1 MKYYFS
7 TISQIVIKDLKIE
20 LRTKETIV
28 PTFVFAL
35 ISICVFHISLSFGLN
50 SYQKVS
56 IGIWILTILY
66 SSILIM
72 NRSFSRE
79 IESESL
85 SAILTSPIHH
95 DALYFGK
102 LSYNVI
108 ILGLVQVILSP
119 IFYILFE
126 VNVYSY
132 EMLLIFGLGTI
143 GICSVGTTFSIMT
156 AFNTI
161 RDVLM
166 PLLLIHIQ
174 IPIIIAIVES
184 TNILFGFNIGN
195 SSELVNWILLL
206 VSFDAIFLV
215 VSPIAFCIIVKN

>member
-7 TISQIVIKDLKIE
+7 TIAQIVIKDLKIE

-35 ISICVFHISLSFGLN
+35 ISICVFHISLSFALN
-50 SYQKVS
+50 SYSKVS

-79 IESESL
+79 IESENLNSL
-85 SAILTSPIHH
+85 LISPIHH

-102 LSYNVI
+102 LSYNII
-108 ILGLVQVILSP
+108 ILGSVQIILSP
-119 IFYILFE
+119 IFSILFE
-126 VNVYSY
+126 INIYTP
-132 EMLLIFGLGTI
+132 EMLVIFILTTI
-143 GICSVGTTFSIMT
+143 GICSIGTTFSMMT
-156 AFNTI
+156 AFNNI
-161 RDVLM
+161 REVLM
-166 PLLLIHIQ
+166 PLLLIPIQ
-174 IPIIIAIVES
+174 IPLIIGIVES
-184 TNILFGFNIGN
+184 TNILFGFNTTN
-195 SSELVNWILLL
+195 SSELINWILLL

>member
-7 TISQIVIKDLKIE
+7 SIAQIVIKDLKIE
-20 LRTKETIV
+20 LRTKETII

-50 SYQKVS
+50 SYSKVS

-79 IESESL
+79 IESENLNSL
-85 SAILTSPIHH
+85 LISPIHH

-102 LSYNVI
+102 LFYNII
-108 ILGLVQVILSP
+108 ILGSVQMILSP
-119 IFYILFE
+119 IFAILFE
-126 VNVYSY
+126 INIYTP
-132 EMLLIFGLGTI
+132 EMLVILVLTTI
-143 GICSVGTTFSIMT
+143 GICSVGTTFSIIT
-156 AFNTI
+156 AFNSI

-166 PLLLIHIQ
+166 PLLLIPIQ
-174 IPIIIAIVES
+174 IPLIIGIVET
-184 TNILFGFNIGN
+184 TNILFGLNTGN
-195 SSELVNWILLL
+195 SSELINWILLL
-206 VSFDAIFLV
+206 ISFDAIFLV